1 MKRVTGFVSFHSSK
15 KRQANERQIA
25 DQIERLVA
33 AEFVRKAQRAIHD
46 AIVGKDNGVIERAA
60 ADQAHGAQGLD
71 VALKTKSSCA
81 SEQLPEGLRE
91 HDHFNL
97 LLTYERMRKVHVT
110 LDAKF
115 VGRIDADA
123 AILFY
128 HFYGFNNLEV
138 AAATTQAADAGLFE
152 KLEKR
157 FSGTIEDGDFD
168 RVDVNKDVVDARR
181 IDRGEKMFG
190 RGEKDALL
198 HQAGGVT
205 DASYV
210 AAAGLDGKIVQI
222 GTTKDDA
229 SVGWGGKE
237 SNMAKNSGVK
247 ADAFGRNFMLNGSLK
262 HWDSE

>member
-1 MKRVTGFVSFHSSK
+1 MTCFVSFYTGK

-25 DQIERLVA
+25 DQIECLVA
-33 AEFVRKAQRAIHD
+33 SEFVRKAQRAIHD

-60 ADQAHGAQGLD
+60 ADQAHGAKRFD
-71 VALKTKSSCA
+71 VALKAKSSCA
-81 SEQLPEGLRE
+81 SEQLPEAVRE
-91 HDHFNL
+91 HNHFNL
-97 LLTYERMRKVHVT
+97 LLTDERMRKIHVT
-110 LDAKF
+110 LNAKF

-128 HFYGFNNLEV
+128 HFYGFHNFEV

-157 FSGTIEDGDFD
+157 LSGTIEDGDFN
-168 RVDVNKDVVDARR
+168 RVDVDKDVVDTRR
-181 IDRGEKMFG
+181 VDRGEKMFG

-198 HQAGGVT
+198 HQAGGIA
-205 DASYV
+205 DAGYV
-210 AAAGLDGKIVQI
+210 ATAGLDGKIVQI

-229 SVGWGGKE
+229 RVGRGRKE

-247 ADAFGRNFMLNGSLK
+247 ADAFGRNLMLNRSLK
-262 HWDSE
+262 HWDKE